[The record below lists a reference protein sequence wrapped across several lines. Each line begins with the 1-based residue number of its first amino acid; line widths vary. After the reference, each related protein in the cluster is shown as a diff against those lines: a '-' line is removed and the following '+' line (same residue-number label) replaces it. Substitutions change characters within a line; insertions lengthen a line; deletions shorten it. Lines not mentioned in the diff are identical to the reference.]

1 MLGEPNKVV
10 HSLSTAL
17 STGEKF
23 HDAERVHDAERL
35 RAQGF
40 RMVERFHDAEQP
52 RSAAFLLKSLPT
64 ILPGLLTSLPPPPPP
79 PPPQKLFVAAS
90 LTKTVADD
98 KTLGAFGHLG

>member
-1 MLGEPNKVV
+1 MLRPARCRVLGEPNKVV

-17 STGEKF
+17 PTGKKF
-23 HDAERVHDAERL
+23 HNAERFHHAERL

-64 ILPGLLTSLPPPPPP
+64 ILPGLLTSLPPPPNFFLRS
-79 PPPQKLFVAAS
+79 KLFVAAR
-90 LTKTVADD
+90 LTKTVADN
-98 KTLGAFGHLG
+98 